1 MSIGHI
7 LVVDD
12 ENEIR
17 NLLVD
22 VLEDEGFTVSSA
34 ADAVEARGSIAVR
47 RPDLILLDIWMP
59 GTDGIALLR
68 EWHEREQLVW
78 PVVMMSGHGTVE
90 TAVEATR
97 LGAFDFIEKP
107 ISLDKLLLLIE
118 HALDNRRLAQE
129 NAALKRG
136 ELDPLDLIGDS
147 DYMQGLREQA
157 LKVASHDAW
166 VLISGEPGTGKQ
178 ALARFIHRHSA
189 RRHFPFV
196 DTGGS
201 AVSGRQNAAV
211 ELFGGEQ
218 DGRIRYGLLEQANG
232 GTLFIAEAA
241 DMDEQTQ
248 MQLISALE
256 SQSFFRVGGS
266 DPVRVDVRVVAAT
279 RKDLEAEVRAG
290 NFREDLYYHL
300 SVVPIHIEP
309 LRQHPEDV
317 PVLLSHYLE
326 MAHRVEGLPR
336 RELTIG
342 ARNLLRYHH
351 WSGNV
356 RELKNLVQRLLIL
369 GSGDVIDEQEVQRAL
384 GLVSSEEDPANEGS
398 PALVSL
404 NLDLPLREARDEFE
418 RRYLLAQLKNCAGS
432 MTELSRRTGMERT
445 NLYRKLK
452 SLGIQASERST
463 GTGA

>member
-1 MSIGHI
+1 M
-7 LVVDD
+7 
-12 ENEIR
+12 
-17 NLLVD
+17 
-22 VLEDEGFTVSSA
+22 
-34 ADAVEARGSIAVR
+34 
-47 RPDLILLDIWMP
+47 
-59 GTDGIALLR
+59 
-68 EWHEREQLVW
+68 
-78 PVVMMSGHGTVE
+78 
-90 TAVEATR
+90 
-97 LGAFDFIEKP
+97 
-107 ISLDKLLLLIE
+107 LIE

-136 ELDPLDLIGDS
+136 EVDPLDLIGDS
-147 DYMQGLREQA
+147 EYMQELRSQA
-157 LKVASHDAW
+157 KKIASHDAW

-201 AVSGRQNAAV
+201 AISGRQNAAI
-211 ELFGGEQ
+211 ELFGAED
-218 DGRIRYGLLEQANG
+218 DGRVRYGLLEQANG

-256 SQSFFRVGGS
+256 SQSFFRVGGNE
-266 DPVRVDVRVVAAT
+266 PVRVDVRVIAAT
-279 RKDLEAEVRAG
+279 RKDLESEVRAG

-300 SVVPIHIEP
+300 SVVPVHIQP
-309 LRQHPEDV
+309 LREHPEDI
-317 PVLLSHYLE
+317 PVLLAHYLE
-326 MAHRVEGLPR
+326 AANTVEGLPKR
-336 RELTIG
+336 DLTIG

-351 WSGNV
+351 WAGNV

-369 GSGDVIDEQEVQRAL
+369 GSGEVIDEQEVQRAL
-384 GLVSSEEDPANEGS
+384 GLVPPEGADADS
-398 PALVSL
+398 GPALISL

-418 RRYLLAQLKNCAGS
+418 RRYLLAQLKNVDGS

-452 SLGIQASERST
+452 SLGIHASERPS
-463 GTGA
+463 GTGS

>member
-12 ENEIR
+12 EDEIR
-17 NLLVD
+17 NLLRD
-22 VLEDEGFTVSSA
+22 VLEDEGYTISSA
-34 ADAVEARGSIAVR
+34 ADAIEARASIAER

-59 GTDGIALLR
+59 GLDGLGLLR
-68 EWHEREQLVW
+68 EWHEHGQLVW
-78 PVVMMSGHGTVE
+78 PVIMMSGHGTVE

-136 ELDPLDLIGDS
+136 KIDPRDLLGDS
-147 DYMQGLREQA
+147 EYMQGLREQA
-157 LKVASHDAW
+157 RKIASHDAW

-178 ALARFIHRHSA
+178 ALARYIHRHSP

-211 ELFGGEQ
+211 ELFGAEE

-241 DMDEQTQ
+241 DMDERTQ

-256 SQSFFRVGGS
+256 SQSFFRVGGNE
-266 DPVRVDVRVVAAT
+266 PIRVDVRVIAAT

-290 NFREDLYYHL
+290 NFREDLFYHL
-300 SVVPIHIEP
+300 SVVPVHIEP
-309 LRQHPEDV
+309 LREHPEDI
-317 PVLLSHYLE
+317 PILLAHYLKT
-326 MAHRVEGLPR
+326 AHKVEGLAR

-342 ARNLLRYHH
+342 ARNLLRHHH

-369 GSGDVIDEQEVQRAL
+369 GSGEVIDELEVQQAL
-384 GLVSSEEDPANEGS
+384 GLALVNEAEADS
-398 PALVSL
+398 TPALVSL

-418 RRYLLAQLKNCAGS
+418 RRYLLAQLKNVDGS
-432 MTELSRRTGMERT
+432 VTELSRCTGMERT

-452 SLGIQASERST
+452 SLGIQVGERSP
-463 GTGA
+463 GTGS